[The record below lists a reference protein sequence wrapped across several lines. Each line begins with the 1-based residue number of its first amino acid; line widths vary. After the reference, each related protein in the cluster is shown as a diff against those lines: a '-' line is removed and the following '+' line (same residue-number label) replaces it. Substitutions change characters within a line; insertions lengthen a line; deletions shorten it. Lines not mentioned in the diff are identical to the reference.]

1 MKNSLPPIHN
11 TKKLFKKFL
20 FKSLIKL
27 NKSINPDYYIDEN
40 ERLSVS
46 ICRKLIN
53 DKNSKFL
60 ISPLSQKRYIKNDE
74 NQIFVVIHGDSIN
87 ITNHV
92 YDYDIII
99 STKMAKKLKRLFD
112 SKVEESRLKLDIE
125 IHSQVKHSLKKILNR
140 LN

>member
-112 SKVEESRLKLDIE
+112 NKVEESRLKLDIE